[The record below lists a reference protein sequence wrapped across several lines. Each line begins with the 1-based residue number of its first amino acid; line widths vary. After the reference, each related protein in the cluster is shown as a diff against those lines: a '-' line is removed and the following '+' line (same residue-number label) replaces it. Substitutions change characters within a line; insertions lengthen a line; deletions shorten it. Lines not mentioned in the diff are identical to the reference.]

1 MISRELLT
9 IFSVASIRKY
19 MEAAGIGVQVT
30 YMQEGDNGEVS
41 SRDEVQVSTA
51 LNFIPRGSAT
61 ELYGIVNIT
70 ALVKT
75 KIVPTDVYYHTRI
88 KARVA
93 EVLSHVIPLLRI
105 GGGEAPDLTIYTKA
119 QVGILRP
126 VPSETLTIRPA
137 GLDSPDSSVIEAFY
151 EMQEC

>member
-9 IFSVASIRKY
+9 IFQIASIRKF
-19 MEAAGIGVQVT
+19 MEAAGVGVQVR
-30 YMQEGDNGEVS
+30 YMQEGDNGEEKTQ
-41 SRDEVQVSTA
+41 DEVQVSTA
-51 LNFIPRGSAT
+51 IDFVQRGSAS
-61 ELYGIVNIT
+61 ELYSIVNIT

-93 EVLSHVIPLLRI
+93 DVLSRVIPLYRI
-105 GGGEAPDLTIYTKA
+105 GGGPTPDTSVYTRERF
-119 QVGILRP
+119 GILRP
-126 VPSETLTIRPA
+126 VPSETMTLRPA
-137 GLDSPDSSVIEAFY
+137 GLDVPDASVIEAFY